1 MWWSVFKRSW
11 FCCRLPRLDFCLH
24 KCWSLK
30 CPLHVL
36 FNVFVFF
43 LSFILLQEKHG
54 IVLLAWCLFC
64 PWNAQIAVKVN
75 KYSLSMRNVSTQM
88 QFLFWFTKT
97 EKQKQAAA
105 AVSSNG
111 RWWRIK
117 KPTYCTASYRGE
129 EADNLTFEMKRWNYR
144 LLLLTWLCTRHH
156 HHDHF
161 KRNTVYFGVTG

>member
-36 FNVFVFF
+36 FNVFVFY

-75 KYSLSMRNVSTQM
+75 KYSLSMRNVCAQM
-88 QFLFWFTKT
+88 QFLFWFTR
-97 EKQKQAAA
+97 QRNR
-105 AVSSNG
+105 S
-111 RWWRIK
+111 
-117 KPTYCTASYRGE
+117 
-129 EADNLTFEMKRWNYR
+129 R
-144 LLLLTWLCTRHH
+144 LLQQYPVMEDGGGSKSRHTVQPHIEERRQTTWHLRWRDEITDCCCWLDFVLGIIIMIISKGMQFTL
-156 HHDHF
+156 
-161 KRNTVYFGVTG
+161 G